1 MNAGARQPGR
11 RGGRKGNG
19 ASPRP
24 STSTGGVTEVSLVIG
39 GMTCSACA
47 ARIQYR
53 LNKLP
58 GVEATVNFA
67 SGRARALV
75 ASDVPVSRLVG
86 EVEATGYIAQAL
98 DELEPLF
105 GRDGALGD
113 DGQHARD
120 LGRRL
125 VVAALLFMPICDFS
139 LVFWMIPVARFPGWQ
154 WVLVVLGAPVVTWA
168 AWPFYSAAVRGARH
182 GTYTMD
188 TLVSLGVLS
197 ATGYSVYSMF
207 FLGAAS
213 TQRSLLFLLSHRVS
227 GATYIDVAAGVTTF
241 VLAGRYFEASTRR
254 RSGSA
259 LRSLAALGAKEVTVI
274 DDDGLESRRP
284 VSDLVVDSQFV
295 VRPGEAV
302 ASDGEVVSGNC
313 EIDRSAMTGEPVPVE
328 VGPGDLVVGGTVVT
342 GGRLIVRAT
351 RVGKDTQLAHM
362 IRLVDEA
369 QTEKADVQRLADRVS
384 GVFVPAVIVASLLTL
399 GGWIAAGGSR
409 QQAVNA
415 ALSVLIIACPCALGL
430 ATPTALV
437 VASGEGAR
445 RGIFFKGYQGIEAS
459 RLVNTVVLDK
469 TGTVTTGHMDVTDVE
484 TVPGVGRDELLRQAG
499 AVEQASEHLVARAIF
514 LSARDE
520 LGQLPPVEHFVA
532 RPGLGTRGTVE
543 GHTISV
549 GRPELSNGELSRVP
563 AGLATRCAA
572 FEALGRTTVV
582 VWRDDE
588 AIGAIAV
595 ADTIRPSAPAA
606 VRGLQS
612 LGLDCVLLTGD
623 NVPAADAVGC
633 AVGVG
638 DVIAGASPAEK
649 VAVVRGLQAAGRS
662 VAMVGDGVNDGPTLA
677 AANLGVAIGSGTD
690 VAINAADIIVVRD
703 DLAAVPTAIS
713 LARRTIAI
721 IRGNLVWAFAYNLA
735 ALPLA
740 ACGLLNPVIAAA
752 AMAFSS
758 AFVVWNSARLRHF
771 SPPEPVGHAQAK
783 TGVHHSR
790 LDPQPEKSLT

>member
-1 MNAGARQPGR
+1 MGR
-11 RGGRKGNG
+11 RFKMN
-19 ASPRP
+19 S
-24 STSTGGVTEVSLVIG
+24 SLF
-39 GMTCSACA
+39 SKRDDA
-47 ARIQYR
+47 A
-53 LNKLP
+53 
-58 GVEATVNFA
+58 E
-67 SGRARALV
+67 
-75 ASDVPVSRLVG
+75 
-86 EVEATGYIAQAL
+86 E
-98 DELEPLF
+98 
-105 GRDGALGD
+105 
-113 DGQHARD
+113 DGQRARD

-154 WVLVVLGAPVVTWA
+154 WVLVALGAPVVTWA
-168 AWPFYSAAVRGARH
+168 AWPFYTAALRGARH

-188 TLVSLGVLS
+188 TLVSLGILA

-207 FLGAAS
+207 FLGAES
-213 TQRSLLFLLSHRVS
+213 TQRSFLFLLSHRVS

-259 LRSLAALGAKEVTVI
+259 LRSLAALSAKEVTVL
-274 DDDGLESRRP
+274 DATGLESRRP
-284 VSDLVVDSQFV
+284 ISDLVVGTQFV

-328 VGPGDLVVGGTVVT
+328 VGPGDLVVGGTVAT
-342 GGRLIVRAT
+342 GGRLVVRAT

-369 QTEKADVQRLADRVS
+369 QSEKADVQRLADRVS

-399 GGWIAAGGSR
+399 GGWVAAGGSR

-459 RLVNTVVLDK
+459 RRVNTVVLDK
-469 TGTVTTGHMDVTDVE
+469 TGTITTGHMDVTDVE
-484 TVPGVGRDELLRQAG
+484 TVPGVEREELLRQAG

-514 LSARDE
+514 FAAQDE
-520 LGQLPPVEHFVA
+520 LGQLPPVGHFVA
-532 RPGLGTRGTVE
+532 KPGLGTRGTVG
-543 GHTISV
+543 GHVISV
-549 GRPELSNGELSRVP
+549 GRPELSNGERSEVP

-572 FEALGRTTVV
+572 LEALGRTTVV
-582 VWRDDE
+582 VGRDDE
-588 AIGAIAV
+588 VVGAIAV
-595 ADTIRPSAPAA
+595 ADTVRPSAPAA
-606 VRGLQS
+606 VLGLRS

-623 NVPAADAVGC
+623 NVPAAEAVGY
-633 AVGVG
+633 AIGV
-638 DVIAGASPAEK
+638 DEVIAGASPADK
-649 VAVVRGLQAAGRS
+649 VAVVRRLQGAGRS
-662 VAMVGDGVNDGPTLA
+662 VAMIGDGVNDGPVLA

-690 VAINAADIIVVRD
+690 VAINAADLIVVRD
-703 DLAAVPTAIS
+703 DLTAVPTAIS
-713 LARRTIAI
+713 LARRTIAT
-721 IRGNLVWAFAYNLA
+721 IRGNLVWAFAYNMV

-771 SPPEPVGHAQAK
+771 SPPGTVSEAQPK
-783 TGVHHSR
+783 TSAR
-790 LDPQPEKSLT
+790 QLWLDLQREKSLT